1 MGHSPWFVRCGAIE
15 TTAVIITFIFI
26 TKHALNAEEAVTMTS
41 SGELASYSLSFFRS
55 FFFGGGDYFVVIAV
69 VVVVDVVVVF
79 NHHRGNP

>member
-55 FFFGGGDYFVVIAV
+55 FFLGGDYFVVIA